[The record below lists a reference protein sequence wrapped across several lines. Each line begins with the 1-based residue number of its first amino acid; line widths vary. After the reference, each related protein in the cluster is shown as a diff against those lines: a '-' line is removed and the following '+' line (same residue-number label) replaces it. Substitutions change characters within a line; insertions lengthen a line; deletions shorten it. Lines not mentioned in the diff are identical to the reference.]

1 MPTQPFVDKT
11 ILRISL
17 LMKTPHIIF
26 IHGMGEHKKEDFLK
40 EFFTPMDKAAAHF
53 SSVEPMSDQI
63 VPHYIDYNELINK
76 VRDKIKNT
84 SVENMDDTFPG
95 IPTVLAKL
103 NALNT
108 KFGTDDSFWFTH
120 VLDVLIYKSMYSDA
134 IQARVGKQLVE
145 AMQKATDAKQDIHIV
160 CHSLGTAVGH
170 DVLHKLYTNSLDDDT
185 GKRLLSAGL
194 DKIRSI
200 TMVANVCTLPITA
213 ADPYRSVV
221 KPGPGGIC
229 KFFMT
234 CRHVLDPFAS
244 IVKFDPGT
252 QWPHVLD
259 GEFKNVVING
269 VGRANVHDMEH
280 YFYDPRVYIPF
291 FMNVLSPKFR
301 TTSAELKASREAHEA
316 MTVQGNF
323 EALKTHMED
332 LDITLYWDSDKGEF
346 VYSEDVDTLLEKL
359 TSFLQLIETIKDQI
373 GDLTGGEDSD
383 E

>member
-1 MPTQPFVDKT
+1 
-11 ILRISL
+11 
-17 LMKTPHIIF
+17 MKKPHIIF

-40 EFFTPMDKAAAHF
+40 EFFTPIDKAAAHF
-53 SSVEPMSDQI
+53 SSLKPLSDQ
-63 VPHYIDYNELINK
+63 VVAHYIDYNELINK
-76 VRDKIKNT
+76 VRDRIKET
-84 SVENMDDTFPG
+84 SVENMDKKFPG

-108 KFGTDDSFWFTH
+108 QFGTDDSFWFTH

-134 IQARVGKQLVE
+134 IQARVGKKLVE

-194 DKIRSI
+194 NKIRSI

-213 ADPYRSVV
+213 ADPYTSVV
-221 KPGPGGIC
+221 KPGPDGIC
-229 KFFMT
+229 EYFMT

-244 IVKFDPGT
+244 IVKFDPGAR
-252 QWPHVLD
+252 WPNVLG

-269 VGRANVHDMEH
+269 AGRANVHDMEH
-280 YFYDPRVYIPF
+280 YFYDPHVYLPF
-291 FMNVLSPKFR
+291 FMNVYSPKFK
-301 TTSAELKASREAHEA
+301 TTSAELKAAKQAHDA

-323 EALKTHMED
+323 EALKTQMED

-346 VYSEDVDTLLEKL
+346 VYSEDVDTMLEKL
-359 TSFLQLIETIKDQI
+359 SGFLDLIDSIKGQI
-373 GDLTGGEDSD
+373 GTLTD
-383 E
+383 EGDNDE